1 LPAAKF
7 VAGNTLMDGSNEV
20 LKIKSFKLIP
30 LLGICLSL
38 TCHAEFVDLQANK
51 ISAYVACNSTG
62 EFGLKESVAPDTEK
76 NTNSSCAVVNDL
88 LLASPMN
95 APLAGFN
102 MVGMISRGIAPP
114 APEGNDSEE
123 FATLTDTIWW
133 NKDTKECI
141 FGTHVLM
148 KEPKLS
154 NGEQWE
160 INDIV
165 RGGFVGRPVS
175 VAYFMNPNPNASYG
189 MPEALYR
196 AGRSMTSVKQA
207 GLPDLNT
214 APYDDGWVDFTTDVN
229 FADPDGTTRKM
240 TAMLYIKSHCDSKEP
255 EEKEGAIRLRTTGQN
270 GQKTLEV
277 VVPGLVPAGA
287 SLN

>member
-1 LPAAKF
+1 
-7 VAGNTLMDGSNEV
+7 M
-20 LKIKSFKLIP
+20 LKIKYLKLMALLALCLP
-30 LLGICLSL
+30 LICQ
-38 TCHAEFVDLQANK
+38 AGFVDLKPSKA
-51 ISAYVACNSTG
+51 SAYVACNATG
-62 EFGLKESVAPDTEK
+62 AFGLKESTAPDMAQQK
-76 NTNSSCAVVNDL
+76 NTACAVNSEL
-88 LLASPMN
+88 LLTSPMN

-102 MVGMISRGIAPP
+102 MVGMISRGVAPP

-141 FGTHVLM
+141 FGTHILM

-154 NGEQWE
+154 HGEQWE

-165 RGGFVGRPVS
+165 RGGFSGRPVS

-196 AGRSMTSVKQA
+196 VGRSMTSVKQP
-207 GLPDLNT
+207 GLPDLNA
-214 APYDDGWVDFTTDVN
+214 APYHDGWVDFTTDVN

-240 TAMLYIKSHCDSKEP
+240 TSMLYIKSHCDGKEP
-255 EEKEGAIRLRTTGQN
+255 DEKEGAIRLRTTGQN
-270 GQKTLEV
+270 GQKAFEV
-277 VVPGLVPAGA
+277 VLPGLVPAGA
-287 SLN
+287 SLD

>member
-1 LPAAKF
+1 
-7 VAGNTLMDGSNEV
+7 V
-20 LKIKSFKLIP
+20 LKTKRFKLIP
-30 LLGICLSL
+30 LLGLCFSLICQ
-38 TCHAEFVDLQANK
+38 AEFVDLQPNK
-51 ISAYVACNSTG
+51 TSAYVACNTTG
-62 EFGLKESVAPDTEK
+62 EFGLKESAAPEMAQKK
-76 NTNSSCAVVNDL
+76 NTACAVVNDL

-114 APEGNDSEE
+114 APEGNDGEE

-154 NGEQWE
+154 HGEQWE

-165 RGGFVGRPVS
+165 RGGFAGRPVS
-175 VAYFMNPNPNASYG
+175 AAYFMNPNPNPSHG

-196 AGRSMTSVKQA
+196 VGRSMTSVKQP

-214 APYDDGWVDFTTDVN
+214 APYHDGWVDFTTDVS
-229 FADPDGTTRKM
+229 FVDQDGSTRKM
-240 TAMLYIKSHCDSKEP
+240 TSMLYIKSHCDSKEP
-255 EEKEGAIRLRTTGQN
+255 DEKEGAIRLRTTGQN
-270 GQKTLEV
+270 GQKAFEV
-277 VVPGLVPAGA
+277 VLPGLVPAGA
-287 SLN
+287 SLD